1 MRPRQTAAVGACRRV
16 EHEIVRIW
24 RTRMST
30 EEGFGDLQRECRH
43 PRCHYPFIECACTQR
58 QCRYLR

>member
-1 MRPRQTAAVGACRRV
+1 MRPRQTAAASARRRV

-30 EEGFGDLQRECRH
+30 EEAFSDLKRERRN
-43 PRCHYPFIECACTQR
+43 P
-58 QCRYLR
+58 